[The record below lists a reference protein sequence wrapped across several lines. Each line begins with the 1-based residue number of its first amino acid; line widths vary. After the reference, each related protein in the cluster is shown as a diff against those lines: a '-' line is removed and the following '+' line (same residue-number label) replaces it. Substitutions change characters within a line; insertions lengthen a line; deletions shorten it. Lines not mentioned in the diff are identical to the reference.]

1 MLFRSALQEIKAGEV
16 LAKDESGE
24 IISIPADS
32 VILSVGYVPAPLA
45 GEEDPKIHVLGDARK
60 VGNLMSVIWEAY
72 DIAYK
77 I

>member
-1 MLFRSALQEIKAGEV
+1 M
-16 LAKDESGE
+16 KDEAGKTFA
-24 IISIPADS
+24 IPADS

-45 GEEDPKIHVLGDARK
+45 GEEDPKIHVLGDAHK

-72 DIAYK
+72 EIAYA

>member
-1 MLFRSALQEIKAGEV
+1 MNHLRRRELYV
-16 LAKDESGE
+16 LLLRLRCSLPVWQRVDYIGGSHVL
-24 IISIPADS
+24 P
-32 VILSVGYVPAPLA
+32 PPLA
-45 GEEDPKIHVLGDARK
+45 GEEDPKIHVLGDAHK